1 MSKKTASRKGK
12 KMRKFSFI
20 LALVAILGLG
30 FAPTAFAGHN
40 DDCPYYNPN
49 CNEPDEEPGTGD
61 AGNVNTNTNSA
72 SGGDSSARAY
82 GGDGGTVFG
91 SGNSSSMAG
100 GGDAGVYGSG
110 NSSSGSSVGPV
121 GNNSGNSDV
130 SIGGRDS
137 FSPDANAYSGVDFED
152 ARFGNS
158 RSGSQAGASADSTQG
173 QQQGQGQMQGQLNLQ
188 GQDVSVGTTVGT
200 TVGNDLSQ
208 GQSTATDNDQATS
221 VDIDAS
227 DRSSTVYEDK
237 RDPVASAAP
246 VFASACSAG
255 VSAQSYGFGGSLASV
270 NPMCDLAL
278 AAEMA
283 RAVGNDELA
292 YELTIEAAAFA
303 RARTNV
309 VRRYGQWIPVLGQLF

>member
-1 MSKKTASRKGK
+1 
-12 KMRKFSFI
+12 MRKFSFI
-20 LALVAILGLG
+20 LALVAILSLG

-40 DDCPYYNPN
+40 NECPPNNPN
-49 CNEPDEEPGTGD
+49 CNIEDPDEPGT
-61 AGNVNTNTNSA
+61 GNVNTNTNNVG
-72 SGGDSSARAY
+72 GGDASARAY
-82 GGDGGTVFG
+82 GGDGGAVFG
-91 SGNSSSMAG
+91 SGNSSSVAG

-110 NSSSGSSVGPV
+110 NS
-121 GNNSGNSDV
+121 DV
-130 SIGGRDS
+130 SFGHGS
-137 FSPDANAYSGVDFED
+137 LSPDASAYSGVDFED

-158 RSGSQAGASADSTQG
+158 RSGSQAGASADSTNVLDNTQG
-173 QQQGQGQMQGQLNLQ
+173 QGQGQMQGQLNLQ
-188 GQDVSVGTTVGT
+188 GQDVSVGTTVG
-200 TVGNDLSQ
+200 NDLSQ
-208 GQSTATDNDQATS
+208 GQSTATDNDQETQIA
-221 VDIDAS
+221 IDAS
-227 DRSSTVYEDK
+227 DHRSTVIEDK

-292 YELTIEAAAFA
+292 KELTLEAAAFA
-303 RARTNV
+303 RARTNI